1 MTLILSLA
9 DCWKLLNQAE
19 PVQQDNCFDK
29 FDITRKYAFGEGYHR
44 QIQLRD
50 CVNLDIYNCQ
60 DNKSVLV
67 ECPYRKHPIEFQ
79 FFVPVASKSQDIH
92 FRSGEYFLSGSGMA
106 LESADFLQESFSII
120 TVAIYINY
128 QTFRSFAADP
138 SGELPKN
145 LQHLIRPFDQPTYER
160 YGTITPAMLGVL
172 QQILQCPYQD
182 MTKRL
187 YLEGKVWELAALM
200 VDQEIQINQGCLEI
214 KKLKPSEVERIYSA
228 KEILLKHLDNPPSLI
243 QLAQQVGLNDRKLNE
258 GFRAVFGT
266 TVFGYLHNYR
276 LELAHNLLIQGQMN
290 VTQVAHQVGYAS
302 PTSFYNAFRKKF
314 GVSPKS
320 CHG

>member
-1 MTLILSLA
+1 M
-9 DCWKLLNQAE
+9 
-19 PVQQDNCFDK
+19 
-29 FDITRKYAFGEGYHR
+29 
-44 QIQLRD
+44 
-50 CVNLDIYNCQ
+50 
-60 DNKSVLV
+60 
-67 ECPYRKHPIEFQ
+67 
-79 FFVPVASKSQDIH
+79 
-92 FRSGEYFLSGSGMA
+92 SGSGIA
-106 LESADFLQESFSII
+106 AKSKDILQESFSII
-120 TVAIYINY
+120 TVAININPKV
-128 QTFRSFAADP
+128 FRSFAADS
-138 SGELPKN
+138 SGKLPKN
-145 LQHLIRPFDQPTYER
+145 LQHLIRPFEQATYER

-200 VDQEIQINQGCLEI
+200 VEQEIQINQGCLEI
-214 KKLKPSEVERIYSA
+214 KKLKPSEIERIYYA

-243 QLAQQVGLNDRKLNE
+243 QLAQQVGLNDRKLKE
-258 GFRAVFGT
+258 GFRSVFGT

-276 LELAHNLLIQGQMN
+276 LEVAQNLLMQGQMN
-290 VTQVAHQVGYAS
+290 VTEVAYQVGYAS